1 MTVEDALRFLQFG
14 AFVSMVPILILVIV
28 SLLVGLLSSAGAETD
43 NFSPKLV
50 TPRKFG
56 PVSEQTKINISTFVN
71 FCWRGMVLAGV
82 SEMRSWS
89 MR

>member
-1 MTVEDALRFLQFG
+1 MA
-14 AFVSMVPILILVIV
+14 PILIVVIL

-56 PVSEQTKINISTFVN
+56 PVSEQAKITTSTFVN
-71 FCWRGMVLAGV
+71 FCW
-82 SEMRSWS
+82 
-89 MR
+89 

>member
-1 MTVEDALRFLQFG
+1 
-14 AFVSMVPILILVIV
+14 MVPILIPVIL
-28 SLLVGLLSSAGAETD
+28 SLLVVLLSSAGAETD

-56 PVSEQTKINISTFVN
+56 PVSEQTKIKIPRFVN
-71 FCWRGMVLAGV
+71 FCWRDMVLAGV

-89 MR
+89 TR

>member
-1 MTVEDALRFLQFG
+1 
-14 AFVSMVPILILVIV
+14 MVPILIPVIL

-56 PVSEQTKINISTFVN
+56 PVSEQTKIKISTFVN
-71 FCWRGMVLAGV
+71 FC
-82 SEMRSWS
+82 
-89 MR
+89 